1 MILKIK
7 RNRYKKNEPSNL
19 NSKNITNKPK
29 KTNKMNSKSKKEIVL
44 KRSSGREENFD
55 TDKLTQTISRSGD
68 SFQ

>member
-1 MILKIK
+1 
-7 RNRYKKNEPSNL
+7 
-19 NSKNITNKPK
+19 
-29 KTNKMNSKSKKEIVL
+29 MNSKSKKEIVL